1 MNALGNY
8 LLRTRVH
15 GILAISALTLL
26 AIFVSPLSYFISGA
40 PMGLLALRKG
50 PATGLQVAAGCL
62 LLTALPAMA
71 FGLQPGIPIAFMVTV
86 WLPVILCAG
95 LLRSTQSQG
104 LMVLCAGT
112 VGVLFTAL
120 IYLMLED
127 LQNWWQE
134 AFELWKEYAT
144 SEPARQQLEQA
155 FQSISPWL
163 SAIFASGLVMSLI
176 ITMLL
181 ARLWQSALFNPG
193 GFRKEFYALRLPNI
207 LVFPT
212 LAGLLALLLLPGE
225 ASMALRDGV
234 ILILVLY
241 LFQGLSVIHGFLY
254 TRARSRVWLLGMYG
268 MFFILPRFILLFV
281 SCVGIVN
288 ACLGGKPVRIGD
300 NNA

>member
-1 MNALGNY
+1 MKALGNY
-8 LLRTRVH
+8 ILRTRIH
-15 GILAISALTLL
+15 AILAISVLTVFS
-26 AIFVSPLSYFISGA
+26 IFISPFSYFISGA
-40 PMGLLALRKG
+40 PMGLAALRKG

-71 FGLQPGIPIAFMVTV
+71 LNLQPGIPIAFMVSV

-95 LLRSTQSQG
+95 LLRNTQSQG

-112 VGVLFTAL
+112 IGVFFTAL
-120 IYLMLED
+120 IYVMLED
-127 LQNWWQE
+127 IQKWWLE
-134 AFELWKEYAT
+134 WFELWKEYAT

-155 FQSISPWL
+155 YQLISPLL
-163 SAIFASGLVMSLI
+163 SAIFASGFVISLI

-181 ARLWQSALFNPG
+181 ARWWQSALFNPG
-193 GFRKEFYALRLPNI
+193 GFRKEFYALRLPRV

-212 LAGLLALLLLPGE
+212 LAGLLTLLLIPGS
-225 ASMALRDGV
+225 ASMALRDTV
-234 ILILVLY
+234 ILMLVLY
-241 LFQGLSVIHGFLY
+241 LFQGISVIHGFLY
-254 TRARSRVWLLGMYG
+254 TRARSRVWLIVIYG
-268 MFFILPRFILLFV
+268 MFFIMPRFILLFV